1 MARYFKCVL
10 FFFVFISVDSYGE
23 QLDISQLKA
32 FNELILKETKESQE
46 NIIKYLSDELM
57 VEANLGTDA
66 QGVTLYYNKA
76 EYIDLIKKSHA
87 KVKKYAEGQEIDVFG
102 FKIISKNKGEFTI
115 KFYSKIV
122 NRSVWSVITVELV
135 EGKIQIIKIV
145 ESA

>member
-1 MARYFKCVL
+1 M
-10 FFFVFISVDSYGE
+10 
-23 QLDISQLKA
+23 KA

-76 EYIDLIKKSHA
+76 EYIDLIKKSHV
-87 KVKKYAEGQEIDVFG
+87 KVKKYTEGQEIDVFG

-145 ESA
+145 ESV